1 MKINVLIVDDHQ
13 LFREG
18 LVNLI
23 SESEEIEVIGEAEN
37 GQEAINRVKELKPDV
52 VLMDIGIPVLNGIE
66 ATQIIKNDFPQVKII
81 AISMHSDKHYIKR
94 MLTEGASGFLF
105 KNCSYNQLIEA
116 IYSVYNGDKYLSK
129 EVTDII
135 VNDYIGNGV
144 DNGDK
149 EDVVE
154 RLSNRE
160 QEVLTL
166 LAKGI
171 ATREIAEKLFISV
184 KTVGTHKQNIFEK
197 LHFDTNADLIKFAIK
212 KKIID
217 I

>member
-23 SESEEIEVIGEAEN
+23 SESEEIEVTGEAEN
-37 GQEAINRVKELKPDV
+37 GQEAINRVRELKPDV

-66 ATQIIKNDFPQVKII
+66 ATHIIKKDFPQVKVI
-81 AISMHSDKHYIKR
+81 AISMHSDKYYIKR

-129 EVTDII
+129 EITDVI
-135 VNDYIGNGV
+135 VNDYIGNGM
-144 DNGDK
+144 DSGDK
-149 EDVVE
+149 ENGIEPCNGFEFVE
-154 RLSNRE
+154 GFS
-160 QEVLTL
+160 EVFYEYEI
-166 LAKGI
+166 GI
-171 ATREIAEKLFISV
+171 PKVSSFILV
-184 KTVGTHKQNIFEK
+184 FEPK
-197 LHFDTNADLIKFAIK
+197 IGLPYDYTNN
-212 KKIID
+212 
-217 I
+217 